1 MIFALFFYLF
11 LLPVAFAAML
21 NPFDKLK
28 EIENSE
34 SIQRRLL
41 DFLPAKDQ
49 MKFMLTCH
57 DFYHLLQKDYDHF
70 LKVVTESR
78 ITSYEEAEE
87 EMKSDIRKLWRYFK
101 IEMESRQH
109 DFPFSIDVFD
119 NMITGMFFWSP
130 NSKDAIQTDNHNSF
144 YSIFG
149 TEYKGYYSLDKPL
162 FPQIYLHLIKFPYD
176 DYEQGVR
183 EDFLISNAC
192 KAPFLFDSMFKH
204 LALDVYKVPRLDL
217 GSKLDR
223 YEDFHYLG
231 DFIGYQFFMQA
242 AYAYFGLERFA
253 MIFTILVAIDEL
265 ILSLYGY
272 NPVIS
277 GGLIVITL
285 TLLHVIVY
293 YHYKYKFDRFDEY
306 DPAALKRFSK
316 IAVRFYHL
324 LILIFGLEAKVCL
337 RYLQKQKYA

>member
-1 MIFALFFYLF
+1 M
-11 LLPVAFAAML
+11 
-21 NPFDKLK
+21 NCRGKK
-28 EIENSE
+28 W
-34 SIQRRLL
+34 
-41 DFLPAKDQ
+41 
-49 MKFMLTCH
+49 
-57 DFYHLLQKDYDHF
+57 
-70 LKVVTESR
+70 
-78 ITSYEEAEE
+78 
-87 EMKSDIRKLWRYFK
+87 KSDIRKLWRYFK

-130 NSKDAIQTDNHNSF
+130 NSKDAIQKLIITIPFIPYSEPNIKDTTVLTNRFSLKFICISLNSHTM
-144 YSIFG
+144 I
-149 TEYKGYYSLDKPL
+149 TNK
-162 FPQIYLHLIKFPYD
+162 
-176 DYEQGVR
+176 GVR

-192 KAPFLFDSMFKH
+192 KSPFLFDSMFKH

-242 AYAYFGLERFA
+242 VRLLWPRTFCHD
-253 MIFTILVAIDEL
+253 FTILVAIDEL

-316 IAVRFYHL
+316 L
-324 LILIFGLEAKVCL
+324 LSVLPSVDFDIWIGSQSVSPIFA
-337 RYLQKQKYA
+337 KQKYAWAWRWLNKIELDIT